1 MNASMHGI
9 RALTRGTTA
18 RLLAC
23 IAFVAIQAV
32 AVARCDACATSC
44 SDHADACGACVADV
58 ADRTPETCPACIAAE
73 SCGPHATGDE
83 PSPCRCQWEPRD
95 DAPLASPHGPA
106 VDLLGPAPTPW
117 LSRDAG
123 HGDRDAFRIDMP
135 DVPRR
140 PMRILLGVWRN

>member
-23 IAFVAIQAV
+23 VAFVAIQAV
-32 AVARCDACATSC
+32 ALARCDACATPS
-44 SDHADACGACVADV
+44 STRADTCGACVADR
-58 ADRTPETCPACIAAE
+58 APETCPACVATA
-73 SCGPHATGDE
+73 SCGPHATEDQ

-95 DAPLASPHGPA
+95 DDPLASPHGPA

-117 LSRDAG
+117 LARDAG
-123 HGDRDAFRIDMP
+123 HGDRDAVRIDMP